1 MKKTKKDK
9 MVDEILQRKDLQN
22 CSEEFR
28 IWIIELMEDVID
40 HYETIKTE
48 ELWNEKAEEL
58 MLKHLKKDLH

>member
-1 MKKTKKDK
+1 MKKIKKDRIL
-9 MVDEILQRKDLQN
+9 DEILQRKDLQN

-48 ELWNEKAEEL
+48 ELWNERAEEL

>member
-1 MKKTKKDK
+1 MKKIDKDK
-9 MVDEILQRKDLQN
+9 MISEFLERKDLQN
-22 CSEEFR
+22 CSEEFK

-40 HYETIKTE
+40 HYDLLKKE